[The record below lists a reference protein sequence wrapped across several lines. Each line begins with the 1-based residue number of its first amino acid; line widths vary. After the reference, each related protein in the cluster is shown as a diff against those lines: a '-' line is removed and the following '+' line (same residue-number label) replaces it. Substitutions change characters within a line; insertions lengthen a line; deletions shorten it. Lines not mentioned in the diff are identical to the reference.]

1 MARPRLPQAKA
12 EASGAALKNPQR
24 FRNRK
29 TPTRTRPLGEPYV
42 KMTDAEKAAWAELAG
57 DMPWLHSAH
66 RTLLQMACR
75 IKARLDQGEEV
86 GISAMNLLSALLS
99 KLGATPVDET
109 KVNHGDG
116 EEEDAAD
123 KFFN

>member
-1 MARPRLPQAKA
+1 MARPRLPQSKA
-12 EASGAALKNPQR
+12 EVSGAVLKNAGR
-24 FRNRK
+24 FKGRK
-29 TPTRTRPLGEPYV
+29 APKRTRPLGEPYV

-57 DMPWLHSAH
+57 DMPGLHSAH

-109 KVNHGDG
+109 KVTHDEG
-116 EEEDAAD
+116 EEAD
-123 KFFN
+123 EADRFFN

>member
-1 MARPRLPQAKA
+1 MARPRLPQSKA
-12 EASGAALKNPQR
+12 EVSGAVLKNAGR
-24 FRNRK
+24 FKGRK
-29 TPTRTRPLGEPYV
+29 APKRTRPLGEPYV

-109 KVNHGDG
+109 KVTHDEG
-116 EEEDAAD
+116 EEAD
-123 KFFN
+123 EADRFFN

>member
-12 EASGAALKNPQR
+12 EASGAVLKNAGR
-24 FRNRK
+24 FKDRK
-29 TPTRTRPLGEPYV
+29 APKRTKPLGEPYV
-42 KMTDAEKAAWAELAG
+42 KMTDAEKASWAELAG

-86 GISAMNLLSALLS
+86 GVSAMTLLSSLLS

-109 KVNHGDG
+109 KVNHADG

>member
-12 EASGAALKNPQR
+12 ETSGAVLKNAGR
-24 FRNRK
+24 FKDRK
-29 TPTRTRPLGEPYV
+29 PPKRTRPLGEPYV

-109 KVNHGDG
+109 KVSHADG